1 MLCTAWSPNGQSLA
15 SACKKG
21 EVCIWDPETGK
32 QKGKPLLGHKQW
44 VTSLAWEPLH
54 LNPSCRKLA
63 SSSKDGDV
71 RIWDVIIGNCLIN
84 LAGHQ
89 QGVSCIRW
97 GGQGLIYS
105 ASQVSFKKN
114 GFIDLVYRFIFFF
127 LRIEPLKFGD
137 RKTEFYV
144 EHSRAMRIGLI
155 LWL

>member
-1 MLCTAWSPNGQSLA
+1 MLCTAWAPNGESLA

-32 QKGKPLLGHKQW
+32 QKGKTLVGHKQW

-71 RIWDVIIGNCLIN
+71 RIWDVVIGNCLIN

-105 ASQVSFKKN
+105 ASQVIGIFSQNSSNLLILFLFKQ
-114 GFIDLVYRFIFFF
+114 
-127 LRIEPLKFGD
+127 RIELLKFGD
-137 RKTEFYV
+137 RKTEYCAGHFKV
-144 EHSRAMRIGLI
+144 MLIG
-155 LWL
+155 